1 MTNQLINVVEL
12 ATYLAEQDLE
22 QFYSAT
28 DVYDTSDEDVV
39 KYTDEGQ
46 EIFDELY
53 DKYYSIILNCRTH
66 DNTNY

>member
-12 ATYLAEQDLE
+12 ATYLASQDLE
-22 QFYSAT
+22 QFYSFR
-28 DVYDTSDEDVV
+28 DIYDTSDKDMV

-53 DKYYSIILNCRTH
+53 DKYYSIIERCKL
-66 DNTNY
+66 